1 MLPSFCFCFLSASH
15 SSLLIHLN
23 KFCDVRCV
31 NSVRKDLNIP
41 EAGSA
46 VTRPSQLSALCSLS
60 CTPPLRADRFLRDEE
75 NHLDTFQLK

>member
-15 SSLLIHLN
+15 SSLLMHLN

-41 EAGSA
+41 EAGRA
-46 VTRPSQLSALCSLS
+46 VTRPSQPSALCARA
-60 CTPPLRADRFLRDEE
+60 PPPRADRFLRDEE